1 VAKAVAYFTANAPRM
16 RYGAFRAAGLPT
28 GSGVVEGGCQSVL
41 HTRLKRPGACWS
53 ATGAEAMV
61 RARALLC
68 SDPTPA
74 CLHPWDRLAS

>member
-1 VAKAVAYFTANAPRM
+1 M
-16 RYGAFRAAGLPT
+16 RYGAFRAQRLPI
-28 GSGVVEGGCQSVL
+28 GSGVVEGGCQNVL

-53 ATGAEAMV
+53 ATGTEALV

-74 CLHPWDRLAS
+74 CSRPYDPLAS